1 MVGFAE
7 VSKHDFVLA
16 ADEFHHKTEFA
27 NDMLQTDFP
36 YFKVKGW
43 GWYYLFTVI
52 DGYSRYIIHWE
63 LRLSMTSEDVSRTS
77 A

>member
-1 MVGFAE
+1 MGENWEVVGFAE

-43 GWYYLFTVI
+43 G
-52 DGYSRYIIHWE
+52 
-63 LRLSMTSEDVSRTS
+63 
-77 A
+77 